1 MEFNAAVYAA
11 ITFFSLLCF
20 YLIWSKS
27 SKPRTGTHSAPPEA
41 GGAWPLVGHLRLMS
55 GLPSAG
61 LPHVN
66 LGNLADKH
74 GPIFSIRLGVHP
86 AVVVSSWELMKELF
100 TTNDAA
106 VSSRPGVKAGKHM
119 AFDNAMLGFS
129 SYGPYW
135 RQLRKLVSVELFS
148 SRRIEL
154 QRNVITSETA
164 QFVKELY
171 KLWEEKKME
180 KERDGSGGGVVV
192 DMKQWFGDLSMNVV
206 LRMVV
211 GKRFRGGDDAEE
223 TRRCRRVMR
232 DFFHLAGLLVP
243 GDALPYLGWLDLGGQ
258 EKTMKRAA
266 AELDDV
272 VGEWLAEHRRRG
284 YSGENKAQ
292 DFMDVMVSVVEGA
305 NFECDY
311 NVDTIIKATCG
322 VCFLIYV

>member
-1 MEFNAAVYAA
+1 MEFSAAVYTAV
-11 ITFFSLLCF
+11 TFSFLLCF
-20 YLIWSKS
+20 YLMWSKS
-27 SKPRTGTHSAPPEA
+27 SKKPRTGIQRAPPEA
-41 GGAWPLVGHLRLMS
+41 GGAWPFVGHLRLMS
-55 GLPSAG
+55 GLSSAG

-86 AVVVSSWELMKELF
+86 AVVVSSSELMKELF

-106 VSSRPGVKAGKHM
+106 VSSRPSVKAGKHLS
-119 AFDNAMLGFS
+119 FDYAMLGFS

-135 RQLRKLVSVELFS
+135 RQLRKLVSLELFS

-154 QRNVITSETA
+154 QRNVIVSETA

-171 KLWEEKKME
+171 KLWEEKKD
-180 KERDGSGGGVVV
+180 RDGGVVV

-206 LRMVV
+206 LRMVA

-232 DFFHLAGLLVP
+232 DFFHLAGLFVP
-243 GDALPYLGWLDLGGQ
+243 ADALPFLGWLDLGGH
-258 EKTMKRAA
+258 EKRMKRAA
-266 AELDDV
+266 AELDDI

-284 YSGENKAQ
+284 HSGE

-305 NFECDY
+305 NFQCDY
-311 NVDTIIKATCG
+311 NADTIIKATCG
-322 VCFLIYV
+322 VCFFPCKFIWIIPS